1 MLDMIQQMAS
11 DRLWI
16 YTALGG
22 SVLGAIF
29 VAWIGKTRLG
39 LWAYSKT
46 DNALDYMVYRWGLTW
61 LEVPEDA
68 WRKKYPR
75 ITKKIDEIEARLDAV
90 EPKKL
95 GGKTPKTT
103 AP

>member
-1 MLDMIQQMAS
+1 MIQQMAS